1 MCRTKIVVTWERE
14 GKSQEKLV
22 TLLWMAP
29 AASTAA
35 QAGKELFIMMKDQVC
50 TRKNK
55 HKKRTPFNILAYY
68 LWHIR
73 QQSNR
78 GDSESAVN
86 GGFSA

>member
-35 QAGKELFIMMKDQVC
+35 QAGKELFIMMKD
-50 TRKNK
+50 
-55 HKKRTPFNILAYY
+55 
-68 LWHIR
+68 
-73 QQSNR
+73 
-78 GDSESAVN
+78 
-86 GGFSA
+86 